1 MNFNPTQKPPL
12 APANWPCE
20 QSHVLLVIKQNEYA
34 AERERRQK
42 STSIRD
48 LDFQSGDEDSGY
60 EPSESEASEELENV
74 ENSEDGAEIERVESM
89 DLDVDENE
97 VKDLEREVEE
107 QGWPSSSPTPLEKER
122 LEEAKFQ
129 EEVRILEAAE
139 KEAAKSYD
147 PDKVVKLLTELYE
160 LLVEMTHW
168 PEGVIKYAP
177 HTDPRLNEEL
187 AKELGYDP
195 DIIGLMQKLPYLN
208 DGQGRETGRLLFDDG
223 RFCQYTD
230 DRDLE
235 SGRKYPLSPD
245 YQKKIESWIMP
256 LVAPCTRDGWVAFLD
271 TRLGEFC
278 PGGGL
283 HVMCEARS

>member
-1 MNFNPTQKPPL
+1 MNFNPTKKPPL

-20 QSHVLLVIKQNEYA
+20 QSHVLLAIKQKEYA
-34 AERERRQK
+34 AERERREK

-48 LDFQSGDEDSGY
+48 LDFQSEDEEGSGY
-60 EPSESEASEELENV
+60 EPSESEISEELNNV
-74 ENSEDGAEIERVESM
+74 ENSEDGAETERDNSM
-89 DLDVDENE
+89 DFDVDENE

-107 QGWPSSSPTPLEKER
+107 QGWPSSSSTPSEKER

-139 KEAAKSYD
+139 KEAAESYD
-147 PDKVVKLLTELYE
+147 PDEVVKLLTELYE

-177 HTDPRLNEEL
+177 HTDPPLNEEL

-195 DIIGLMQKLPYLN
+195 DVIGLMQKLPYVN
-208 DGQGRETGRLLFDDG
+208 DRRGRETGRLLFDDG

-230 DRDLE
+230 DRVLE
-235 SGRKYPLSPD
+235 SGRKYPLS
-245 YQKKIESWIMP
+245 
-256 LVAPCTRDGWVAFLD
+256 LVEPCTRDGWVAFLD

-278 PGGGL
+278 PRWKA
-283 HVMCEARS
+283 ARDV